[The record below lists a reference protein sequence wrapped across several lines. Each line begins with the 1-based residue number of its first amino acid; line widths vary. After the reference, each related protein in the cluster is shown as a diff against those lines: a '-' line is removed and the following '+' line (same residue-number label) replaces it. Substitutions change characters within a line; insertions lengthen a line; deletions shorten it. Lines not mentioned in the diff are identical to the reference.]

1 MPAVSLQKNWVHA
14 NLAITLTSPELDSF
28 IWLNPDR
35 GKTEEKRKE
44 EPRRTQTKCSPA
56 LEKNS
61 KVFVSIPV
69 AVDTPQQVF

>member
-1 MPAVSLQKNWVHA
+1 MPAVSLQKNWVRA

-44 EPRRTQTKCSPA
+44 EPRRTQMKCPA
-56 LEKNS
+56 LEKDS
-61 KVFVSIPV
+61 KVFVFIPV
-69 AVDTPQQVF
+69 AVVAPQQVF